1 MRRNLIASV
10 LSTVF
15 IFAGFACGAANSE
28 LYAVMPSEAESASA
42 SSSAPRAPA
51 SVKAPARSAAPAARE
66 EEPEAVESVE
76 RDDAEEARVAGII
89 GLIGGPADS
98 SGAFSGLIGSGAGSA
113 QGFGGLGLSGIGP
126 GSGLGTGS
134 GFGTGSGR
142 IGSSRSGAPPQV
154 SMGKEVVV
162 GKLPP
167 EVIKR
172 IVRQNFGRFRLCY
185 ENGLRTNPRLEG
197 RVTVRFVIGRDGS
210 VSNVAN
216 NSSTLPSPSVV
227 TCVLNAFKTLSFP
240 QPDGGIVVVTY
251 PISFKPGASATA
263 TATATA
269 TQRPPPPPP
278 AATP

>member
-28 LYAVMPSEAESASA
+28 LYAVMPSEAESSSASA
-42 SSSAPRAPA
+42 SAPRGPG
-51 SVKAPARSAAPAARE
+51 SVSARPGLSGLHAIA
-66 EEPEAVESVE
+66 EPEEVPEP
-76 RDDAEEARVAGII
+76 AEIEELSGPVGIL

-98 SGAFSGLIGSGAGSA
+98 GAVYGSLGGVLGAGSA
-113 QGFGGLGLSGIGP
+113 QGLGGLGLSGIG
-126 GSGLGTGS
+126 TGS
-134 GFGTGSGR
+134 GTGLGGIGTGTGV
-142 IGSSRSGAPPQV
+142 IGSSRGNPPQV
-154 SMGKEVVV
+154 RAGKETVV

-197 RVTVRFVIGRDGS
+197 RVTVRFAIARDG
-210 VSNVAN
+210 NVASAT
-216 NSSTLPSPSVV
+216 NSGSTLPNPSVV
-227 TCVLNAFKTLSFP
+227 TCVVNSFRRLSFP
-240 QPDGGIVVVTY
+240 PPDGGGLVVVTY
-251 PISFKPGASATA
+251 PISFSPGDSAA
-263 TATATA
+263 ATATA

-278 AATP
+278 GRP